1 MKKLLLFAV
10 SIAFVGMVQAQDC
23 TPQINHGVVML
34 GLNPNPP
41 AGSVAGI
48 PYDEVNTLVIP
59 RQVNNTITPAPGDSI
74 ALCAIEVLGIT
85 GMPPGYSY
93 DVWAFHN
100 GSPTSNYDVIAQS
113 VDTIHI
119 MPVVS
124 FTRVCIRLKNP
135 TPPAS
140 SNMGDGLPTRDTAV
154 IQVVVGAYAMI
165 PSCNTLGPSAQDTFE
180 VHLAIK
186 DAVYAGIEDQDNS
199 IFVVGNN
206 FPNPAADITYLN
218 FYTPQT
224 GDISINVYDAV
235 GRNVHAYKGTSYE
248 GKNIYGISTTDL
260 TDGVYMYS
268 ITYGGKTVSK
278 KMVVNK

>member
-23 TPQINHGVVML
+23 TPQINYSTNTI

-41 AGSVAGI
+41 VGSVAGV
-48 PYDEVNTLVIP
+48 PYDEVNTLLIP
-59 RQVNNTITPAPGDSI
+59 RQVDNTITPAPGDSI
-74 ALCAIEVLGIT
+74 PLCAIEVTAIN
-85 GMPPGYSY
+85 GMPPGYNY

-100 GSPTSNYDVIAQS
+100 GSPTSNYDVIAQA

-119 MPVVS
+119 MPVVP

-154 IQVVVGAYAMI
+154 IQVIVRAYSMI

-186 DAVYAGIEDQDNS
+186 DAIYAGIEDDEN
-199 IFVVGNN
+199 VVFTVENN
-206 FPNPAADITYLN
+206 YPNPATDITYLN
-218 FYTPQT
+218 FNTPQS
-224 GDISINVYDAV
+224 GDLIINVYDAV
-235 GRNVHAYKGTSYE
+235 GRNVHAFKGTSNQ
-248 GKNIYGISTTDL
+248 GKNIYGISTADL
-260 TDGVYMYS
+260 SNGVYMYS